1 MFRTIFSI
9 GLLQTG
15 GIVIT
20 ALRSK
25 LFAVLLGPAGFGI
38 VATIDQLVTSL
49 AQLSNFSVPFT
60 AMKFLSSSH
69 SVGENEFK
77 KSYAAFLRLMLGLA
91 LVATVASVAMVLWVL
106 ERIDP
111 QLAQHRTT
119 VVIAMLG
126 MPALLL
132 MMFFVNALAARQQS
146 MRSVLLTVL
155 YNAVLLIFG
164 GIGCWLGGIR
174 GIYLGAVPAAA
185 LLIGLAW
192 LLLRARFKLPRHQ
205 RSAAIW
211 SELKTHRQIGQTA
224 FYTYVAVASI
234 AGTMLLARYV
244 SITQLSAEAAGLF
257 QACLGI
263 ALSIGAV
270 LGPANT
276 LYLSPFVNRAIPA
289 AEKTQAVGRFIP
301 RLILLFCMGAVPV
314 LLFPEL
320 VLQVLFSDRFT
331 AAASLLIWFVLWQF
345 VSQIASTCQHLL
357 IGLDDMRGFC
367 TALVAGNV
375 VAAVGCV
382 GRIGQFGL
390 HGLGAAFVAGAIV
403 SLSLTLLRLRW
414 RHAASA
420 PTGTFPL
427 LIFAPLALVAVAM
440 IPLGA
445 EFEAAGICRRLLLA
459 AGFAG
464 ALWLL
469 LPKELRCELANG
481 LRARMDRRRKT
492 PE

>member
-1 MFRTIFSI
+1 MLRTIFSI
-9 GLLQTG
+9 GLLQAG
-15 GIVIT
+15 GIVIS

-60 AMKFLSSSH
+60 ALKFLSRSH
-69 SVGENEFK
+69 SAGEQEFK
-77 KSYAAFLRLMLGLA
+77 RSYAAFLRLMLGLA
-91 LVATVASVAMVLWVL
+91 VVATVASVAVVLWAL

-111 QLAQHRTT
+111 QLAQHRAT

-132 MMFFVNALAARQQS
+132 MMFFVNAIAARQES

-155 YNAVLLIFG
+155 YNAVILIFG

-174 GIYLGAVPAAA
+174 GIYLGAVPATT
-185 LLIGLAW
+185 LLIGLTW
-192 LLLRARFKLPRHQ
+192 LMLRARFKLPRHE
-205 RSAAIW
+205 RTTAIW
-211 SELKTHRQIGQTA
+211 AELRTHRQMGQTA

-289 AEKTQAVGRFIP
+289 AEKTEAVGRFLP

-320 VLQVLFSDRFT
+320 VLRVLFSERFIG
-331 AAASLLIWFVLWQF
+331 AASVVVWFVAWQF
-345 VSQIASTCQHLL
+345 VSQIATAYHHLL

-375 VAAVGCV
+375 VAVVGCV
-382 GRIGQFGL
+382 TWTGEFGL

-403 SLSLTLLRLRW
+403 SLSLTLFRLRR
-414 RHAASA
+414 RHAASV
-420 PTGTFPL
+420 PTGTIPL
-427 LIFAPLALVAVAM
+427 LVFAPLALVALTM
-440 IPLGA
+440 IPIGA
-445 EFEAAGICRRLLLA
+445 EFAAVGICRRLALA
-459 AGFAG
+459 VGFGG

-481 LRARMDRRRKT
+481 IRARLARGRKT
-492 PE
+492 SD